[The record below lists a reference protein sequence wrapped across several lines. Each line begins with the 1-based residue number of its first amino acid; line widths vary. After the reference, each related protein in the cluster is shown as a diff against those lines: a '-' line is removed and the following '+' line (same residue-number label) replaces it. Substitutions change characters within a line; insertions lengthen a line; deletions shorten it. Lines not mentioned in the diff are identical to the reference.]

1 MGSIVFSVLQ
11 DSNVVMEEQTWSETY
26 GKQIS
31 QIGIKHPNEL
41 KL

>member
-26 GKQIS
+26 GMA
-31 QIGIKHPNEL
+31 HT
-41 KL
+41 